1 MTLTEDVL
9 DDATCTIPRTHF
21 TPLVHGCF
29 VEKDTHSTKSCFGEV
44 ESLLYG
50 VDKGGGVVIFVSI
63 FQQEN
68 VVIPIWNIG
77 WKILLSP

>member
-1 MTLTEDVL
+1 MGWT
-9 DDATCTIPRTHF
+9 
-21 TPLVHGCF
+21 G
-29 VEKDTHSTKSCFGEV
+29 
-44 ESLLYG
+44 
-50 VDKGGGVVIFVSI
+50 GGGVVIFVSI